1 IEENNEY
8 ITLRFKIPFANNA
21 SLDIQKKSDEL
32 MITLEH
38 DRGILTNT
46 ITLPFAAVT
55 MKIVSSE
62 VVNDNLVVILKR

>member
-1 IEENNEY
+1 
-8 ITLRFKIPFANNA
+8 
-21 SLDIQKKSDEL
+21 

-62 VVNDNLVVILKR
+62 VVDDNLVVKLKR